1 MNRKRKLIVA
11 NKFKRPALFLD
22 RDGTINYD
30 DGYTYKFSKLRFR
43 PHVLQGLK
51 YITKKNYFIFI
62 VTNQAGIAKGKFK
75 LSDLLVLNK
84 KLKSYF
90 KKNKIIIND
99 IQYCPYHPDAI
110 LKRYKKISGYRKPGN
125 LMIKKILKK
134 WNVNLKK
141 SFMLGDQ
148 ISDELAAKK
157 SGLYFEYVK
166 NNFYKQVKKIE
177 KKIFNNCL

>member
-1 MNRKRKLIVA
+1 
-11 NKFKRPALFLD
+11 
-22 RDGTINYD
+22 
-30 DGYTYKFSKLRFR
+30 
-43 PHVLQGLK
+43 
-51 YITKKNYFIFI
+51 
-62 VTNQAGIAKGKFK
+62 
-75 LSDLLVLNK
+75 
-84 KLKSYF
+84 
-90 KKNKIIIND
+90 
-99 IQYCPYHPDAI
+99 
-110 LKRYKKISGYRKPGN
+110 
-125 LMIKKILKK
+125 MIKKILKK